1 LAPAFPPFSSPP
13 LNEAPPK
20 LKTELAAA
28 ADDDDDDDDG
38 ISNPLTDGGGA
49 VAGLALAPLPKENP
63 PAAGLAAPLP
73 KEKLPAGLAAPLPKE
88 KLPAGL
94 AAPLPK
100 EKLPAGLAAL
110 PKEKPP
116 AGATA
121 GLALLVGVPKPVKK
135 GERKMERRGERKS
148 DFCVTKKS
156 NLLPKACH

>member
-1 LAPAFPPFSSPP
+1 MAPAFPPFSSPP

-20 LKTELAAA
+20 LKTELDA
-28 ADDDDDDDDG
+28 ADVDDG

-94 AAPLPK
+94 AA
-100 EKLPAGLAAL
+100 L

-121 GLALLVGVPKPVKK
+121 GLALLVGVPKPVEK

-148 DFCVTKKS
+148 DFCVCV
-156 NLLPKACH
+156 LLFLR

>member
-1 LAPAFPPFSSPP
+1 MAPAFPPFSSPP

-20 LKTELAAA
+20 LKTELDAAA
-28 ADDDDDDDDG
+28 DDDDG

-94 AAPLPK
+94 APLPK
-100 EKLPAGLAAL
+100 EKPPAGLAAPL
-110 PKEKPP
+110 LKEKLP

-121 GLALLVGVPKPVKK
+121 GLALLVGVPKPVEK
-135 GERKMERRGERKS
+135 GERKMERRGERRS
-148 DFCVTKKS
+148 DFCVCV
-156 NLLPKACH
+156 LLFLR

>member
-1 LAPAFPPFSSPP
+1 M
-13 LNEAPPK
+13 
-20 LKTELAAA
+20 ELDAA
-28 ADDDDDDDDG
+28 ADDDVDDG

-94 AAPLPK
+94 AALLPK
-100 EKLPAGLAAL
+100 EKLPAGLAAPL
-110 PKEKPP
+110 LKEKLP

-121 GLALLVGVPKPVKK
+121 GLALLVGVPKPVEK

-148 DFCVTKKS
+148 DFCVCV
-156 NLLPKACH
+156 LLFLR